1 MSFKCLFCSRTFKHK
16 NAYGQHIKFCKAL
29 DKELD
34 SILNI
39 NDMSLDDEEFSRNIE
54 KVKEVRN
61 LSNQFF

>member
-1 MSFKCLFCSRTFKHK
+1 MQFKCPFCPRTFSHR
-16 NAYGQHIKFCKAL
+16 NAYGQHIKFCKAP
-29 DKELD
+29 DEELD

-54 KVKEVRN
+54 KVEEVRN